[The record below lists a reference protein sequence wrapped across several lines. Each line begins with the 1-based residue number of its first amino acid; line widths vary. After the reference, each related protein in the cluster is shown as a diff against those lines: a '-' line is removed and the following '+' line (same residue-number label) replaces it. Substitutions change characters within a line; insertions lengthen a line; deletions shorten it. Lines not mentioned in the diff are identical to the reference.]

1 MLGML
6 AIGREAYACQFRGT
20 CRARVDL
27 EKIEKKHPFGV
38 RIGHG
43 QAENGCIGIIPCKA
57 QATCNPMLTF
67 AALLAVCG
75 EETLRSR
82 LPLSR

>member
-43 QAENGCIGIIPCKA
+43 QAEMVA
-57 QATCNPMLTF
+57 
-67 AALLAVCG
+67 
-75 EETLRSR
+75 
-82 LPLSR
+82 